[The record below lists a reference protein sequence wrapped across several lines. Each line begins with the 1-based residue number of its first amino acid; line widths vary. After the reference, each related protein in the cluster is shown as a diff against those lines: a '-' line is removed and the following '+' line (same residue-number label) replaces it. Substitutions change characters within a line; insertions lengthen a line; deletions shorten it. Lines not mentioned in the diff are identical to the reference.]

1 MKKHT
6 IWKCQHPHNWDPI
19 HLLSTT
25 QGKLI
30 WLMWRSGGMGERL
43 TFIHYTHRPSNR
55 RFMLDL
61 CFLPLFSF
69 GRILWIYSH
78 SLHAR
83 GPVRKEKG
91 GHCLQLYP
99 LPCEPRLYGTFRKCC
114 RNSPHYCKSPHRPR
128 RNVCYFISSEIVED
142 MRFPVQYSYI
152 SPLHLHTALFSHP
165 ANARSE
171 RGHEILHVSWLEI
184 FQGNGI
190 AGTEKQDSSLELS
203 RILYEFAVIQKPP
216 RDARGNTLW
225 WSLLRQ
231 PAFPVWIITSLWK
244 L

>member
-55 RFMLDL
+55 RFVLDL
-61 CFLPLFSF
+61 CLLPLFSF

-78 SLHAR
+78 ILHAR

-114 RNSPHYCKSPHRPR
+114 RNSIIANLLIVHEEMCAILFHLKLLRICVSLFNTVIFHH
-128 RNVCYFISSEIVED
+128 FICT
-142 MRFPVQYSYI
+142 
-152 SPLHLHTALFSHP
+152 LHCS
-165 ANARSE
+165 
-171 RGHEILHVSWLEI
+171 
-184 FQGNGI
+184 
-190 AGTEKQDSSLELS
+190 
-203 RILYEFAVIQKPP
+203 VIQLMLAVKEGM
-216 RDARGNTLW
+216 RSFMWAD
-225 WSLLRQ
+225 
-231 PAFPVWIITSLWK
+231 WK
-244 L
+244 SSKETE